1 MSVISDLVNKGE
13 LPKVTVEVKI
23 SKENMIDL
31 AAIAVIA
38 ALVVLLIS
46 RTLLKNL

>member
-1 MSVISDLVNKGE
+1 MSVLSDIVNKGE

-31 AAIAVIA
+31 AAIGVIA
-38 ALVVLLIS
+38 AIVVLLIS

>member
-13 LPKVTVEVKI
+13 LPKVTVEVRI
-23 SKENMIDL
+23 SKENMVDL
-31 AAIAVIA
+31 AVIAVIA
-38 ALVVLLIS
+38 AIIVLLIS